1 MSEHKIIKNNSE
13 NLIICFG
20 GMALKMGGILPFE
33 FLNYLSKTFQKNTDL
48 YFYIDKK
55 QCWYHKGIDGITNNI
70 DDTVLYLN
78 SIIKKSN
85 YKKILFMGV
94 SAGGYASILF
104 GSLCNVSSV
113 VSFIPRTKI
122 INPINK
128 KYGDLKLIVNNQ
140 TDYILYG
147 DTTVKDEN
155 NNHHISQC
163 NYLKC
168 FKNVKIIYNKGLN
181 MRVLRDN
188 GTIKKI
194 IDNIL
199 INYL

>member
-1 MSEHKIIKNNSE
+1 MFWWYGISNGMNIAIWIFKLPIKNIS
-13 NLIICFG
+13 
-20 GMALKMGGILPFE
+20 
-33 FLNYLSKTFQKNTDL
+33 KNTDL

-55 QCWYHKGIDGITNNI
+55 QYWYHKGIDGITNNI

-78 SIIKKSN
+78 SI
-85 YKKILFMGV
+85 
-94 SAGGYASILF
+94 LF

-113 VSFIPRTKI
+113 IAFIPRTKL

-140 TDYILYG
+140 TNYILYG
-147 DTTVKDEN
+147 DTKIKNEN
-155 NNHHISQC
+155 DNHHISQC
-163 NYLKC
+163 NNLNC
-168 FKNVKIIYNKGLN
+168 FQNVKIIYNKGLN